1 MIWGDVLPEL
11 VLRDRDVDRKV
22 SVVLSAVFLFVMIVI
37 LALLT
42 YMIIRERQWYHSV
55 HKWIWTFIVGMK
67 EKRYK
72 SVLFYY
78 VWFFTIW
85 MLLAVSVVLIG
96 IVSPI
101 ICASIFLGLVIV
113 SFLVHSI
120 RKYFTSWFWH
130 IANWLLELS
139 LLIIGCMTVYEEVKG
154 TNDTMGIV
162 FVIFFTIIQIIVFI
176 LVVIDVIITLYRWI
190 RETCFRS
197 NKIKDKMKTETSEK

>member
-1 MIWGDVLPEL
+1 
-11 VLRDRDVDRKV
+11 
-22 SVVLSAVFLFVMIVI
+22 
-37 LALLT
+37 
-42 YMIIRERQWYHSV
+42 
-55 HKWIWTFIVGMK
+55 MK

-78 VWFFTIW
+78 VWFFTIR

-120 RKYFTSWFWH
+120 RKYFTSWFRH

-139 LLIIGCMTVYEEVKG
+139 LLVLGCMTVYEEVRG

-162 FVIFFTIIQIIVFI
+162 FVIFFTII
-176 LVVIDVIITLYRWI
+176 
-190 RETCFRS
+190 
-197 NKIKDKMKTETSEK
+197 